1 MSMKIKLLFVTCSC
15 LMLAACATT
24 PEQTNVSSPTS
35 TDLQAE
41 AYQMEHANV
50 TLAEASNSVSQ
61 SLTELGATEQAA
73 NPPQSVS
80 SPPNPSSYGMG
91 MTTSI
96 DWNGPVQPIVQQ
108 IANAT
113 HYQLKV
119 LGKAPPIPVI
129 VAVDAKN
136 KPMGDVLRDI
146 GYQTG
151 KRANVVVFPSS
162 HTIELRYEET

>member
-1 MSMKIKLLFVTCSC
+1 MKIKLLFVTCSC
-15 LMLAACATT
+15 LLLAACATH
-24 PEQTNVSSPTS
+24 EQTNVSGPTS

-41 AYQMEHANV
+41 AYQMAHANV
-50 TLAEASNSVSQ
+50 ALAEASGSVSQ

-113 HYQLKV
+113 HYKLKV
-119 LGKAPPIPVI
+119 LGKAPSIPVI
-129 VAVDAKN
+129 VSVDAKN
-136 KPMGDVLRDI
+136 KPMGDVLRNI

-162 HTIELRYEET
+162 HTIELRYEKS